1 MNIIK
6 RNGKEVTYDAD
17 KIIEA
22 VKKAN
27 NEELRRYRIML

>member
-22 VKKAN
+22 VNKAN
-27 NEELRRYRIML
+27 NEVRDKDRLL